1 MADYREDGR
10 TASDSESQNNSR
22 SRSRG
27 VSDKLPSPRKSRPP
41 PRRSAEPH
49 SRPTHYEFMGLVNG
63 HNGRLDRLEQ
73 ELAQQ
78 REVERKLQDELRW
91 RREAEEKIKKLEEGL
106 KQKWVRQ
113 EYQYSDL
120 HPGDPF
126 SEEIMKAEV
135 PKNFK
140 NPDMQLQKSDVPG
153 RSLRRNEVQSL
164 PNNLNQCG
172 TNLVRFPAPEVR
184 HELRR
189 AGQEVS
195 HPVLNSKGKGKARS
209 EPTRSQ
215 AKGRRIIESVHGKI
229 QQSLFRNPTT
239 TN

>member
-1 MADYREDGR
+1 
-10 TASDSESQNNSR
+10 
-22 SRSRG
+22 
-27 VSDKLPSPRKSRPP
+27 
-41 PRRSAEPH
+41 
-49 SRPTHYEFMGLVNG
+49 MGLVNR
-63 HNGRLDRLEQ
+63 HNRRLDRLEQ

-78 REVERKLQDELRW
+78 REVERKLHDELRW

-113 EYQYSDL
+113 EYQYFDL

-140 NPDMQLQKSDVPG
+140 NPQLQKSNVPG

-164 PNNLNQCG
+164 PNNLNQGG
-172 TNLVRFPAPEVR
+172 TNLVRFPAPEAH

-189 AGQEVS
+189 AVQEVS
-195 HPVLNSKGKGKARS
+195 HPVLNSEGKGKTRS
-209 EPTRSQ
+209 QPTRSQ

-229 QQSLFRNPTT
+229 QQSLFENPTT